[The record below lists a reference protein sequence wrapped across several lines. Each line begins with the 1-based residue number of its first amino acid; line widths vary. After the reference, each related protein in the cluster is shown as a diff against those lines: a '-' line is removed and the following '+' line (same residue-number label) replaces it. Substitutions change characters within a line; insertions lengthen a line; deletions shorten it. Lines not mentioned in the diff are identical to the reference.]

1 MRMRTDKV
9 YWLVIVWLVVRSN
22 GASVVRATRGD
33 SCKRDPDKALVP
45 LGGGTELSRSNSSN

>member
-1 MRMRTDKV
+1 V